1 MSVLTGAFRVG
12 LTMSNPART
21 YEIKDYPIVRKTSLC
36 LMAVNSPRMELGFVP
51 GMSSSSR
58 APRNLRQLPQSSTV
72 RPRAMSA
79 ANSLSTLGTPLA
91 FCPTKKL

>member
-1 MSVLTGAFRVG
+1 MSVIAGAFRVG

-36 LMAVNSPRMELGFVP
+36 FMTANSPRMELAFVP
-51 GMSSSSR
+51 GISNSSR

-72 RPRAMSA
+72 RPRAMRV
-79 ANSLSTLGTPLA
+79 ANSLSPLGTPLA
-91 FCPTKKL
+91 FCPTMKL